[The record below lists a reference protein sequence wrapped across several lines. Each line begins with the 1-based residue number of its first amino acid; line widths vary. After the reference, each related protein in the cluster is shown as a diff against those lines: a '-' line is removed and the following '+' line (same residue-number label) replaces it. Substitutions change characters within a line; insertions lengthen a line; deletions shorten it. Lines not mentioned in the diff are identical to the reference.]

1 MVTAVDFSTL
11 IKQYSQNECLP
22 SRYPAH
28 FSPLDAASH
37 GAPQDGLGTR
47 KYSNGNLYE
56 GKFSEGEA
64 SGEGTMRYV
73 NG

>member
-1 MVTAVDFSTL
+1 MLMGDATKVLFKLLTL
-11 IKQYSQNECLP
+11 GCPANSLP
-22 SRYPAH
+22 PYATSRRT
-28 FSPLDAASH
+28 
-37 GAPQDGLGTR
+37 PQDGVGTR